1 MLPTRRDRRGISI
14 LEVLIGLA
22 VFATAFLMCLGVFPT
37 AARAVTQARSQAQAT
52 RLAEAELERLMGLPF
67 VDVASGLRTEVGQ
80 ATVAGRSVPV
90 SFTVQTTVTD
100 VDTDLKDLHVLVSWS
115 SDSTHYVRLET
126 YRANRD

>member
-1 MLPTRRDRRGISI
+1 MRQRRRGISI

-52 RLAEAELERLMGLPF
+52 RIAEAEMERLMGVPYADLENSL
-67 VDVASGLRTEVGQ
+67 VTVQGQ
-80 ATVAGRSVPV
+80 ATVAGRVVPV
-90 SFTVQTTVTD
+90 TFSVQTTATD
-100 VDTDLKDLHVLVSWS
+100 VHSDLKRLHVLVSWS
-115 SDSTHYVRLET
+115 SDITHYVRLET